1 MKVCGLLQDNF
12 DYPDSIQIAPYYDIC
27 FIQWSI
33 FSYNRNYSVPI
44 ILVLSE
50 VTKCKFTILHTIRP
64 WHRNY
69 YIYDDDRSFIASS
82 HTQCSISNMYAHVFF
97 IT

>member
-1 MKVCGLLQDNF
+1 MKVCGLSQDNTHRLF
-12 DYPDSIQIAPYYDIC
+12 EFISNCSILC

-33 FSYNRNYSVPI
+33 FSYNRNYSVP
-44 ILVLSE
+44 LVLSE
-50 VTKCKFTILHTIRP
+50 VTKCKFTILHMIWP

-82 HTQCSISNMYAHVFF
+82 TQCWLNL
-97 IT
+97 